1 MSETQTPL
9 ISITKSAELV
19 GVHPNTIRN
28 RIAEGKLPA
37 IRSGRNIIR
46 IRQAD
51 LEALFTP
58 YRGGEFGI
66 WTQI

>member
-9 ISITKSAELV
+9 LSITKSAELF

-28 RIAEGKLPA
+28 RIKEGKLPA

-46 IRQAD
+46 IKQTD
-51 LEALFTP
+51 LEALFTQ

>member
-9 ISITKSAELV
+9 LSITKSAELV

-28 RIAEGKLPA
+28 RINEGKLPA

-46 IRQAD
+46 IKQTD
-51 LEALFTP
+51 LESLFTP